1 MFSKKS
7 FAIDFSPVEKDDP
20 LYCGSFYDQTGQ
32 QHLVMGKRSDWLYIT
47 DQDRIFTKNQIE
59 KAIINPP
66 ESNHVV
72 SYAALKRSR
81 DSKKWQEH
89 LEYVRND
96 VSLLFVKT
104 QW

>member
-7 FAIDFSPVEKDDP
+7 LTTGFSAIQKDDP

-32 QHLVMGKRSDWLYIT
+32 YHLIMGKRSDWLYMT

-59 KAIINPP
+59 KLINNSP
-66 ESNHVV
+66 ENNQIVN
-72 SYAALKRSR
+72 YAALKRSR

-89 LEYVRND
+89 LNYLKND